1 MNCAVDR
8 CTIATQLHR
17 INATVVT
24 SLLLVAA
31 AVQIMSTEDVQD
43 QRCAAFDAMM
53 DCIHA
58 LISDDPDPLGTVRI
72 ILPHGQ
78 VGAIMGKA
86 GSTIK

>member
-1 MNCAVDR
+1 MQV
-8 CTIATQLHR
+8 
-17 INATVVT
+17 
-24 SLLLVAA
+24 
-31 AVQIMSTEDVQD
+31 MSTEDVQD
-43 QRCAAFDAMM
+43 QRCAAFDATM

-58 LISDDPDPLGTVRI
+58 LIHDEPEQQCTVRI